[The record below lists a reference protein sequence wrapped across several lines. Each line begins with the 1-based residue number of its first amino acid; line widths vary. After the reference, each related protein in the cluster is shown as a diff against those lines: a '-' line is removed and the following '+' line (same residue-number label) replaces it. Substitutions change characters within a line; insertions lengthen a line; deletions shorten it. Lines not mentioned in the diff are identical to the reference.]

1 LRKALIVN
9 SVDAGGGAERIAAAA
24 LDGFP
29 ALGTETWM
37 AVGHKRGNHP
47 RVVALPRDEPG
58 PAVRRL
64 AREARRVANR
74 LAGIEDFD
82 HPGSHRLLEVAGRP
96 EPDVVFLG
104 NLHGDYFDLRMVP
117 ELSRRVPTVLRLAD
131 SWAFTGHCAV
141 PLGCG
146 RWEHGCGKCPDLTIP
161 PAIERDGTRIN
172 WQRKRSIFGRSSLF
186 VVSPSQW
193 QLERARRSLLGPA
206 IAGSAVIPNG
216 VDLDTFTPDGPA
228 ADREALGVPA
238 GAALLVFVCNLGAAN
253 RYKDVATLRRAIALL
268 TSEAPDRALELL
280 VVGGRAPLERLG
292 ERARIR
298 HLPYL
303 DTPEELARLHRGA
316 DLYVHAAWEETFC
329 LGAAEALA
337 CGTPVVAAGTGGLA
351 EVVDHGRTGLL
362 SPPERPDE
370 LASSI
375 GRLLDEPDT
384 RARMGAAA
392 AAARRR
398 FDQRRMVEQLHA
410 FCLEAE
416 LRPVAEPR

>member
-1 LRKALIVN
+1 MD
-9 SVDAGGGAERIAAAA
+9 SVDAGGGAERISAAV

-37 AVGHKRGNHP
+37 AVGHKSGDHP
-47 RVVALPRDEPG
+47 RVVALPREPHAAPG
-58 PAVRRL
+58 RRF
-64 AREARRVANR
+64 AHEARRTASR

-82 HPGSHRLLEVAGRP
+82 HPGSHRLLEAAGEP

-104 NLHGDYFDLRMVP
+104 NLHGDYFDLRTVP

-131 SWAFTGHCAV
+131 SWSFTGHCAV

-161 PAIERDGTRIN
+161 PAIERDGTRVN
-172 WQRKRSIFGRSSLF
+172 WQRKLSIFSRSSLF

-206 IAGSAVIPNG
+206 IAGSAVVPNG
-216 VDLDTFTPDGPA
+216 VDLDTFTPAGPA

-253 RYKDVATLRRAIALL
+253 RYKDVATLRRAVELL
-268 TSEAPDRALELL
+268 ARATPDRTLELV

-303 DTPEELARLHRGA
+303 DTPEALARLHRAA

-362 SPPERPDE
+362 SAPERPEE

-375 GRLLDEPDT
+375 GRLLDEPET
-384 RARMGAAA
+384 RARMGASAA
-392 AAARRR
+392 EAAGRR

-410 FCLEAE
+410 FGAEAE
-416 LRPVAEPR
+416 VAWSGR